1 MLNWLKSLFSSG
13 PDIGELLAEGA
24 IVLDVRSVGEYQSG
38 HVKGSMHVPLPQLS
52 KKINAVMKRK
62 KTVITVCA
70 SGMRSGKAAKA
81 ASHGRTCGGAVCGA
95 VRQGRGSASGLC
107 QRPRA
112 RSVGTAGAR
121 CRAERRTVLRVCN
134 AGHCVLG

>member
-52 KKINAVMKRK
+52 KKINAVKKRK

-70 SGMRSGKAAKA
+70 SGMRSGKAAKVLR
-81 ASHGRTCGGAVCGA
+81 SHGVDAHNGGPWQSVE
-95 VRQGRGSASGLC
+95 RL
-107 QRPRA
+107 
-112 RSVGTAGAR
+112 RS
-121 CRAERRTVLRVCN
+121 N
-134 AGHCVLG
+134 QSS